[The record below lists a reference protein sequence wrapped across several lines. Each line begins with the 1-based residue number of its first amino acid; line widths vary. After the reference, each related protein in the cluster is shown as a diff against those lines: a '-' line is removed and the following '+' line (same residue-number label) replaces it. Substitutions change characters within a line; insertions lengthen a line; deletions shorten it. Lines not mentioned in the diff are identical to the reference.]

1 MKLIRLY
8 IKDHL
13 LLHELNLRFDRDG
26 RLDEKESYR
35 LDFLVGV
42 NGSGKSILLRTLVEI
57 FTSLQT
63 GEGAEFQ
70 YELEYE
76 LENKGQP
83 IKVLVRKFWETG
95 LEAWHV
101 ISVVQK
107 PDGSQEELE
116 NPVVDRQYRPEGIV
130 AYTTGSEEEW
140 YNMLNHRYLA
150 TNNSPAD
157 QEILTDKKNRFIY
170 ETPAQV
176 VQNGR
181 NEPLAQEEMPFLL
194 LRSSRLNAITLS

>member
-63 GEGAEFQ
+63 GEGAEFC

-76 LENKGQP
+76 LETHQGVSQKILGNRVRSLARDFRCTKTRWVSRRTGKSSCRPP
-83 IKVLVRKFWETG
+83 I
-95 LEAWHV
+95 
-101 ISVVQK
+101 
-107 PDGSQEELE
+107 
-116 NPVVDRQYRPEGIV
+116 
-130 AYTTGSEEEW
+130 
-140 YNMLNHRYLA
+140 
-150 TNNSPAD
+150 SP
-157 QEILTDKKNRFIY
+157 
-170 ETPAQV
+170 
-176 VQNGR
+176 
-181 NEPLAQEEMPFLL
+181 
-194 LRSSRLNAITLS
+194 

>member
-13 LLHELNLRFDRDG
+13 LLHELALNFDRAG

-42 NGSGKSILLRTLVEI
+42 NGSGKSTLLRTLVEI

-63 GEGAEFQ
+63 GDGAEFQ

-83 IKVLVRKFWETG
+83 IKVSVRKFWETG
-95 LEAWHV
+95 LETWRV
-101 ISVVQK
+101 IS
-107 PDGSQEELE
+107 S
-116 NPVVDRQYRPEGIV
+116 
-130 AYTTGSEEEW
+130 
-140 YNMLNHRYLA
+140 
-150 TNNSPAD
+150 
-157 QEILTDKKNRFIY
+157 
-170 ETPAQV
+170 
-176 VQNGR
+176 VQNQMG
-181 NEPLAQEEMPFLL
+181 LKKIWKIQL
-194 LRSSRLNAITLS
+194 

>member
-13 LLHELNLRFDRDG
+13 LLHDLKLRFDRDG

-42 NGSGKSILLRTLVEI
+42 NGSGKSTLLRTLVEI

-63 GEGAEFQ
+63 GEGAEYQ
-70 YELEYE
+70 YELEYK

-83 IKVLVRKFWETG
+83 IKVLVRKFRETG
-95 LEAWHV
+95 LEAWRV
-101 ISVVQK
+101 ISSVQR
-107 PDGSQEELE
+107 PDGSQEDLE

-130 AYTTGSEEEW
+130 VYTTGSEEEW
-140 YNMLNHRYLA
+140 DNILNHRYLA
-150 TNNSPAD
+150 TNDSPANN
-157 QEILTDKKNRFIY
+157 EIFTDKKKRLIY
-170 ETPAQV
+170 ETPTQV
-176 VQNGR
+176 VKKEKT
-181 NEPLAQEEMPFLL
+181 EPPV
-194 LRSSRLNAITLS
+194 